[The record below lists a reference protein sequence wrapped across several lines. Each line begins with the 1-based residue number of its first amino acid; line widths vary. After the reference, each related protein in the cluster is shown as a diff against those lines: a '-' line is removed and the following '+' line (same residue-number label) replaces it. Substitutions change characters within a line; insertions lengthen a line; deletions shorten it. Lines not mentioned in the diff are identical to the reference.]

1 MGQIR
6 DDVREFLCSA
16 RKGFYMV
23 DEIFRAKKFSILEDL
38 FLELTN
44 LQRELSDLDNIKI
57 LYEKELDHRKR
68 LEEAFQS
75 EKTAFEDRL
84 TSYRAD
90 LKKANEESK
99 ALKISLESELAK
111 SMSEIYRTRE
121 ELKQEIAERRHLEEE
136 LATTKDDLKRTT
148 EELQQDARKWK
159 GMVEKLQNSISQ
171 INVIANAVRTNGVD

>member
-6 DDVREFLCSA
+6 DEVREFLCSA

-171 INVIANAVRTNGVD
+171 INVIASAVRTNGVD